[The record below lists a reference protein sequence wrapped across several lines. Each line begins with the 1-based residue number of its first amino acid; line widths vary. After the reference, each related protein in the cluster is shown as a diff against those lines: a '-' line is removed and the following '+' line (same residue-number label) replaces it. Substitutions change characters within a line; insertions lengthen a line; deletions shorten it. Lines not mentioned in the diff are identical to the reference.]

1 MNDPVLVAAGLG
13 KTYPLP
19 KGELRI
25 FEGLDFELAPGEL
38 VAVMGASGVGKT
50 TLLNLLGGLD
60 RPTEGRVYLDGED
73 LFAGDD
79 REVASIR
86 NRKIGFVFQVYHLLP
101 EFTALENVSFPPMIG
116 GTPRKEAFRRAAE
129 LLREVGLED
138 KVPSRPSQLSG
149 GEQQR
154 VAIARA
160 LVKGAPIILADE
172 PTGNLDTKTS
182 IEIME
187 LFVKLNEGSRITLVL
202 VTHEPDIAAYSQR
215 IVRFRDGRL
224 VGDERLSGPRI
235 ARTTEAWTREAAR

>member
-1 MNDPVLVAAGLG
+1 MNDRVLVAEGLG
-13 KTYPLP
+13 KAYPLP
-19 KGELRI
+19 KGELRV
-25 FEGLDFELAPGEL
+25 FEGLDFELKRGEL
-38 VAVMGASGVGKT
+38 AAVMGASGVGKT

-160 LVKGAPIILADE
+160 LVNGPRLLLADE
-172 PTGNLDTKTS
+172 PTGNLDWKTGEKVLRLVLDLHERKGLSS
-182 IEIME
+182 I
-187 LFVKLNEGSRITLVL
+187 L
-202 VTHEPDIAAYSQR
+202 VTHNEK
-215 IVRFRDGRL
+215 
-224 VGDERLSGPRI
+224 I
-235 ARTTEAWTREAAR
+235 ARYCHKVYMMEAGTMKLLTSIPS